1 MIAQMAMILRIAQF
15 RIIHETW
22 LDRSTLFDT
31 VYKFRQSIPVFLRQL
46 GYRLGAFLLD
56 KDRILL
62 HAL

>member
-31 VYKFRQSIPVFLRQL
+31 VYKFRQSIPVFLRQP